1 MTADLDASQPS
12 PDEEMAATVQAAAE
26 WYDYAEALT
35 NDNRIVVRD
44 AKYFDALVT
53 ECLSCTLVWTQP
65 QTVFRAR
72 LMPPKNDD
80 ADVPFRLSEMGAPP
94 AEDTHGGRL
103 NPMGIPYLYAA
114 LDIETAI
121 AEVRPWA
128 GARVTV
134 ATFETIGRIHVVDL
148 ASLREREGTAKR
160 AAFAGYM
167 MQRPTHRDDRTAYVA
182 TQFLAESLKA
192 RGVDAVLYGS
202 RLKLGGANVA
212 FFRNELT
219 RPIAAQLRRVANVTY
234 MHVALTPMKGDGA
247 DRDASS

>member
-1 MTADLDASQPS
+1 MVDASEIP
-12 PDEEMAATVQAAAE
+12 PDDELIATVKVAAE
-26 WYDYAEALT
+26 WYDYVEGLT

-44 AKYFDALVT
+44 ATYFDALVT
-53 ECLSCTLVWTQP
+53 ECLSCTVLWTQP

-72 LMPPKNDD
+72 LMPPKNEDQ
-80 ADVPFRLSEMGAPP
+80 PFPLTEMGAPP
-94 AEDTHGGRL
+94 PLDVHGGRL
-103 NPMGIPYLYAA
+103 NPTGIPYLYAA

-121 AEVRPWA
+121 AEVRPWV
-128 GARVTV
+128 GARLTV
-134 ATFETIGRIHVVDL
+134 ATFETIGEVRVVDL
-148 ASLREREGTAKR
+148 ANLGEKEATAKR

-202 RLKLGGANVA
+202 RLKRAGVNAA

-219 RPIAAQLRRVANVTY
+219 RPTAAQLWQVAKVTY
-234 MHVALTPMKGDGA
+234 LPVALTPMKGDHLDG
-247 DRDASS
+247 DA